1 MKNNVNERKD
11 LRKKRVRTAD
21 QKEEVGLLGGE
32 NTNNWDSKIRGKGD
46 VQNLLYWF
54 EPKMKEM
61 TERNSEKGVTVEF
74 QGKKHKFEVEKS
86 KTASSSGNHEYVQGE
101 KAKKIS
107 TVKRPPDGRRD
118 EGSSISNLVR
128 KRKLD
133 WSRNDYH

>member
-1 MKNNVNERKD
+1 M
-11 LRKKRVRTAD
+11 
-21 QKEEVGLLGGE
+21 GGA
-32 NTNNWDSKIRGKGD
+32 GG
-46 VQNLLYWF
+46 
-54 EPKMKEM
+54 
-61 TERNSEKGVTVEF
+61 F

-86 KTASSSGNHEYVQGE
+86 KTAPSSANHEYVQGE

-107 TVKRPPDGRRD
+107 TVKRPPDGRKD